1 MTNFYSSQ
9 FATITPT
16 RATHLTLTLTIVTL
30 MTGCGLFG
38 SKNDP
43 EYSFLGGGADRVNS
57 AGVHEIFGG
66 GFERVDLVS
75 LLVPE
80 GLDEAAKARCARAV
94 NPPRL
99 DSDASAGC
107 LIDAAFTKFHAAV
120 SLTAPASAAPV
131 ASGVLSGIATNRDNP
146 KTRNAIQDRVIAAS
160 DQRCNVFLNYIQ
172 RHQAATNFG
181 LGSLTSL
188 LAGSGAIVTG
198 ATAARVLAGSAG
210 IVTGIRAEYDQNYFY
225 NQTVSV
231 ISKGIRQRRKSL
243 LVEIELKRSPEK
255 ADSYTVERAVGD
267 ALLYHGGC
275 TIAAGLEE
283 SNTALSLDAAT
294 ASLKAK
300 LTEMT
305 EINKVMMKLPS
316 SAASSSTIGLPSK

>member
-1 MTNFYSSQ
+1 MSLMINFYSSLL
-9 FATITPT
+9 APITST
-16 RATHLTLTLTIVTL
+16 RATHLTVTLTVVTL
-30 MTGCGLFG
+30 MTACGLLG

-80 GLDEAAKARCARAV
+80 GLDEAAKSKCARAV
-94 NPPRL
+94 NTPPL

-107 LIDAAFTKFHAAV
+107 MIDAAFTKFHAAV
-120 SLTAPASAAPV
+120 SLSAPVSAAPV
-131 ASGVLSGIATNRDNP
+131 ASGVPSGTTTNRDNP
-146 KTRNAIQDRVIAAS
+146 KTRNAIQDRIIAAS

-210 IVTGIRAEYDQNYFY
+210 IVSGVRAEYDQNYFY

-243 LVEIELKRSPEK
+243 LIDIELKRDAST
-255 ADSYTVERAVGD
+255 DSYTVERAVSD

-283 SNTALSLDAAT
+283 SNTALSIDAAT
-294 ASLKAK
+294 ANLKAK
-300 LTEMT
+300 LTEMVQIRT
-305 EINKVMMKLPS
+305 ILNS
-316 SAASSSTIGLPSK
+316 SSPAASSTK